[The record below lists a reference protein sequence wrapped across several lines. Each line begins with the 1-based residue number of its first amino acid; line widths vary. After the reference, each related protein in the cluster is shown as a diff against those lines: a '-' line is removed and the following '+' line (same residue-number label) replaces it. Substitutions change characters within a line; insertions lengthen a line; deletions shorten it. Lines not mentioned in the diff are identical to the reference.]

1 MFDEM
6 TDHSKND
13 KTDRDLIEQN
23 AKGVSRQ
30 QIVTQLMQ
38 RGVTI
43 DQLRRIQKK
52 YQKI

>member
-23 AKGVSRQ
+23 AKGVTFGDWRF
-30 QIVTQLMQ
+30 
-38 RGVTI
+38 
-43 DQLRRIQKK
+43 
-52 YQKI
+52 